1 MKKNAT
7 FTFVSVFL
15 ILLTSCTVPKVIQVQ
30 NTQQV
35 PPSYANTTDTTNIAM
50 IKWEDYFND
59 PYLSALIDTAL
70 ANNYEL
76 LSTLQNLEIAKNY
89 IRIKHAQLL
98 PQVDAAIGM
107 GLEKAGRYTAAGAG
121 NASTDMTPGKKVPE
135 PIGDIFIG
143 FKASWEIDIW
153 DKLKNAEKAAYI
165 KYLASIEGKN
175 FLVTNLV
182 AEIANTYY
190 ELLASDSQLDIIK
203 QSIALQKKQ
212 LEVLKIQ
219 KEAAKVTELA
229 VKLFDAQLYN
239 AQSKLYDVAQ
249 SITENENKI
258 NYLLGRFP
266 QPIPR
271 DKNILYRQ
279 LNVFIQQGIPV
290 QLLQNRPDVKQ
301 AELELQA
308 TWLEVKIA
316 RAEFLPTV
324 SISGL
329 LGLQGYKPKFVL
341 PNIENLAFNIAGEL
355 AAPVVNR
362 NAIIANYKNA
372 NAAQIAALYNYQK
385 SIVNGFMEVYN
396 QMSNIKNLEDYYR
409 SKNQEVETLSRSA
422 EVASKLFEFARADY
436 LEVLTVQRDAL
447 ASKLELIEVN
457 KNKLNA
463 ITNIYKALGG
473 GWR

>member
-239 AQSKLYDVAQ
+239 AQSKLYDVAR

-271 DKNILYRQ
+271 DKNILY
-279 LNVFIQQGIPV
+279 L
-290 QLLQNRPDVKQ
+290 
-301 AELELQA
+301 
-308 TWLEVKIA
+308 
-316 RAEFLPTV
+316 
-324 SISGL
+324 
-329 LGLQGYKPKFVL
+329 
-341 PNIENLAFNIAGEL
+341 
-355 AAPVVNR
+355 
-362 NAIIANYKNA
+362 
-372 NAAQIAALYNYQK
+372 
-385 SIVNGFMEVYN
+385 
-396 QMSNIKNLEDYYR
+396 
-409 SKNQEVETLSRSA
+409 
-422 EVASKLFEFARADY
+422 
-436 LEVLTVQRDAL
+436 
-447 ASKLELIEVN
+447 
-457 KNKLNA
+457 
-463 ITNIYKALGG
+463 
-473 GWR
+473 